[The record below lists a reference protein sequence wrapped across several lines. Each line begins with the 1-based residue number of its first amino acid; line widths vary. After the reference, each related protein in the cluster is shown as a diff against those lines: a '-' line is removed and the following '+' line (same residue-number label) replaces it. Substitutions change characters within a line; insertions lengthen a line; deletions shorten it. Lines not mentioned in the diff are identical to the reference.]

1 MCLKKIMAGA
11 AALLIAAMFTGCMN
25 SEAGSIDSDRKMS
38 SLSISVTEVPNDYE
52 QLFLASYPKNESSS
66 RSITPND
73 PYEIADTGLSFV
85 LKGKSETGL
94 TFGPKT
100 VTLTEGAVNSG
111 HYNFGE
117 TITLESMLWT
127 LTLTAYND
135 SPAPAADTEG
145 TKPVLIG
152 YSTVDLR
159 NGNGT
164 APFTMTTKGLETEGS
179 VTITG
184 KVKDDDS
191 IVAKYTMGI
200 YRKDKGEAV
209 YGPEDATA
217 TTGTEHD
224 FTYTNSTV
232 VPGNYLFKMIFYNA
246 KNTIIGSYVD
256 TLIVNPGNA
265 LVRGLGTLDIIGK
278 IPEAPKNVKAYLIND
293 SETIE
298 GYKVLVSWEGGKYAT
313 NFELKLTE
321 YAGDGTDDSDVK
333 NKTTIYGLKEM
344 DSANPKTVED
354 FITSD
359 VYGTGTGASSMLY
372 GDKTAILNL
381 ELGKVYE
388 IQMRARNYI
397 GTSKDAAGTDNWTNR
412 TDTTETTVTIDGTD
426 VPVTGFESKLNR
438 MLLTYNLNGGK
449 LSLDGSNEYTGK
461 YAEYKTWKTGIA
473 DNLLEI
479 TTPVT
484 LTKGTTDFNKWLLE
498 SGTGLD
504 DSTPANEIT
513 TRDEEV
519 SKFWY
524 KNLNVKAFYG
534 NSLTGDVS
542 MEDAPIDVELSDITV
557 SYGKTDT
564 DAVAVAE
571 TNTVTGTDKVYSISK
586 QTDGT
591 PTYVCVTL
599 TNSATT
605 TYTNIAFELTTQ
617 TNAVPETLAATVADD
632 HKCVFSLGKYTPGKL
647 CVRVIADTNVKDR
660 SQTITLDIN

>member
-200 YRKDKGEAV
+200 YSKDKGEAV

-265 LVRGLGTLDIIGK
+265 LVRDLGTLDIIGK
-278 IPEAPKNVKAYLIND
+278 IPEAPESVKAYLIKD

-298 GYKVLVSWEGGKYAT
+298 GYKVLVSWEGGKYAI

-344 DSANPKTVED
+344 DSADPKTVED

-381 ELGKVYE
+381 ELGKIYE

-397 GTSKDAAGTDNWTNR
+397 GTSKDATGTDDWTNR
-412 TDTTETTVTIDGTD
+412 TDATETTLTIGTD
-426 VPVTGFESKLNR
+426 TVNVTGFESKLNR

-449 LSLDGSNEYTGK
+449 LSLDGSDEYTGK
-461 YAEYKTWKTGIA
+461 YAEYKTWKGT
-473 DNLLEI
+473 DNSLLEI
-479 TTPVT
+479 TAPVT
-484 LTKGTTDFNKWLLE
+484 LTKGTTDFNKWLFE
-498 SGTGLD
+498 SGTGLAAD
-504 DSTPANEIT
+504 GTTEVT

-524 KNLNVKAFYG
+524 KNLTVKAFYG

-542 MEDAPIDVELSDITV
+542 MEDAPLDVELSDINV
-557 SYGKTDT
+557 SYGTEASQAT
-564 DAVAVAE
+564 EATPAA
-571 TNTVTGTDKVYSISK
+571 GVYSISK
-586 QTDGT
+586 KQSDGT
-591 PTYVCVTL
+591 DTYVCVTL
-599 TNSATT
+599 SSATT
-605 TYTNIAFELTTQ
+605 EYKNIRFELTTQ
-617 TNAVPETLAATVADD
+617 SNADPESLVVTDTN
-632 HKCVFSLGKYTPGKL
+632 KCVFSLGKYVPGKIS
-647 CVRVIADTNVKDR
+647 VRVIADTNVKDR
-660 SQTITLDIN
+660 SQTITLDIY

>member
-135 SPAPAADTEG
+135 SPAADTAG
-145 TKPVLIG
+145 TSPVLIG

-179 VTITG
+179 VKITG

-200 YRKDKGEAV
+200 YSKDKGEAV
-209 YGPEDATA
+209 YGPEEITA
-217 TTGTEHD
+217 TPGTVHAFE
-224 FTYTNSTV
+224 YTNSTV

-246 KNTIIGSYVD
+246 ENAIIGSYVD

-265 LVRGLGTLDIIGK
+265 LVRDLGTLDIIGK
-278 IPEAPKNVKAYLIND
+278 IPEKPENVKAYLIKD

-344 DSANPKTVED
+344 DSADPKTVED

-381 ELGKVYE
+381 ELGKIYE

-397 GTSKDAAGTDNWTNR
+397 GTSKDATGTDDWTNR
-412 TDTTETTVTIDGTD
+412 TDATETTLTIGTD
-426 VPVTGFESKLNR
+426 TVNVTGFESKLNR

-449 LSLDGSNEYTGK
+449 LSLDGSDEYTGK
-461 YAEYKTWKTGIA
+461 YAEYKTWKGT
-473 DNLLEI
+473 DNSLLEI
-479 TTPVT
+479 TAPVT
-484 LTKGTTDFNKWLLE
+484 LTKGTTDFNKWLFE
-498 SGTGLD
+498 SGTGLAAD
-504 DSTPANEIT
+504 GTTEVT

-524 KNLNVKAFYG
+524 KNLTVKAFYG

-542 MEDAPIDVELSDITV
+542 MEDAPLDVELSDINV
-557 SYGKTDT
+557 SYGTEASQAT
-564 DAVAVAE
+564 EATPAA
-571 TNTVTGTDKVYSISK
+571 GVYSISK
-586 QTDGT
+586 KQSDGT
-591 PTYVCVTL
+591 DTYVCVTL
-599 TNSATT
+599 SSATT
-605 TYTNIAFELTTQ
+605 EYKNIRFELTTQ
-617 TNAVPETLAATVADD
+617 SNADPESLVVTDTN
-632 HKCVFSLGKYTPGKL
+632 KCVFSLGKYVPGKIS
-647 CVRVIADTNVKDR
+647 VRVIADTNVKDR
-660 SQTITLDIN
+660 SQTITLDIY

>member
-11 AALLIAAMFTGCMN
+11 ATLLLAAMFTGCMN

-94 TFGPKT
+94 TYGPKT
-100 VTLTEGAVNSG
+100 VTLTEDAVNSG

-135 SPAPAADTEG
+135 SPAADTEG

-164 APFTMTTKGLETEGS
+164 ALFTMTTKGLETKGS

-184 KVKDDDS
+184 KVTDSDS

-200 YRKDKGEAV
+200 YSKDKGEAV
-209 YGPEDATA
+209 YGPEDVTA
-217 TTGTEHD
+217 TQGTEHD
-224 FTYTNSTV
+224 FTYNQANV

-246 KNTIIGSYVD
+246 ENTIIGSYVD

-265 LVRGLGTLDIIGK
+265 LVRDLGTLDIIGK

-372 GDKTAILNL
+372 GDTTAILNL

-397 GTSKDAAGTDNWTNR
+397 GTSKDDTGTDNWTNR
-412 TDTTETTVTIDGTD
+412 TDATEATLTIGTD
-426 VPVTGFESKLNR
+426 TVNVTGFKSKLNR

-449 LSLDGSNEYTGK
+449 LSLDGSDEYTGI
-461 YAEYKTWKTGIA
+461 YAEYKTWNTGIA
-473 DNLLEI
+473 DNDLLEI

-484 LTKGTTDFNKWLLE
+484 LTKGTTDFNKWLFE
-498 SGTGLD
+498 SGTGLAAD
-504 DSTPANEIT
+504 GTTEVT

-524 KNLNVKAFYG
+524 KNLTVKAFYG

-542 MEDAPIDVELSDITV
+542 MEDKPLDVETSDIKV
-557 SYGKTDT
+557 SYGT
-564 DAVAVAE
+564 E
-571 TNTVTGTDKVYSISK
+571 TAQGSDVSVSGGVYSISK
-586 QTDGT
+586 QQADGT

-599 TNSATT
+599 SDSSET
-605 TYTNIAFELTTQ
+605 TYSNIKFELTTQ
-617 TNAVPETLAATVADD
+617 TNAVPETLAATEADD
-632 HKCVFSLGKYTPGKL
+632 HKCVFSLGKYVPGKIS
-647 CVRVIADTNVKDR
+647 VRVIADTNVKNR
-660 SQTITLDIN
+660 SQTIILDIY

>member
-38 SLSISVTEVPNDYE
+38 SLSISVNEIPNDYE
-52 QLFLASYPKNESSS
+52 KMFLASYPKNESNS

-73 PYEIADTGLSFV
+73 SYEIADAGLTFV
-85 LKGKSETGL
+85 LTGKSETGL
-94 TFGPKT
+94 TYGPKK
-100 VTLTEGAVNSG
+100 VTLAEDTENTG
-111 HYNFGE
+111 HYNFNE

-164 APFTMTTKGLETEGS
+164 ASFTMTTKGLTTPSS

-184 KVKDDDS
+184 KVTDSDS

-200 YRKDKGEAV
+200 YSKDKGEAV
-209 YGPEDATA
+209 YGPEEITA
-217 TTGTEHD
+217 TLGTVHTFE
-224 FTYTNSTV
+224 YTNSTV

-246 KNTIIGSYVD
+246 ENAIIGSYVD

-265 LVRGLGTLDIIGK
+265 LVRDLGTLDIIGK

-321 YAGDGTDDSDVK
+321 YAGDGANDSDPNNIIK
-333 NKTTIYGLKEM
+333 IYGLAGM
-344 DSANPKTVED
+344 DNAATKTVED
-354 FITSD
+354 FITSN

-372 GDKTAILNL
+372 GDTTAILNL

-397 GTSKDAAGTDNWTNR
+397 GTSKDATGTDNWTNR
-412 TDTTETTVTIDGTD
+412 TDATETTLTIGTKTVD
-426 VPVTGFESKLNR
+426 VTGFESKLNR

-449 LSLDGSNEYTGK
+449 LSLDGSEYTGK
-461 YAEYKTWKTGIA
+461 YAEYKTWKTGIT
-473 DNLLEI
+473 DDLLK
-479 TTPVT
+479 TTDSVT
-484 LTKGTTDFNKWLLE
+484 LTKGTTDFNKWLFE
-498 SGTGLD
+498 SGTGLAAD
-504 DSTPANEIT
+504 GTTEVT

-524 KNLNVKAFYG
+524 KNLTVKAFYG

-542 MEDAPIDVELSDITV
+542 MEDAPLDVELSDINV
-557 SYGKTDT
+557 SYGT
-564 DAVAVAE
+564 DADQNTAV
-571 TNTVTGTDKVYSISK
+571 TITDRVCSIPKEITS
-586 QTDGT
+586 GS
-591 PTYVCVTL
+591 PAYVCITL
-599 TNSATT
+599 SNSATT
-605 TYTNIAFELTTQ
+605 EYKNIRFELTTQ
-617 TNAVPETLAATVADD
+617 SNADPESLVVTDTN
-632 HKCVFSLGKYTPGKL
+632 KCVFSLGKYAPGKIS
-647 CVRVIADTNVKDR
+647 VRVIADTNVKDR
-660 SQTITLDIN
+660 SQTITLDIY

>member
-73 PYEIADTGLSFV
+73 PYKIADTGLSFV

-135 SPAPAADTEG
+135 SPAADTAG
-145 TKPVLIG
+145 TSPVLIG

-164 APFTMTTKGLETEGS
+164 APFTMTTKGLTTTGS
-179 VTITG
+179 VKITG
-184 KVKDDDS
+184 KVKDSDS
-191 IVAKYTMGI
+191 IVSKYTMGI
-200 YRKDKGEAV
+200 YSKDKGEAV
-209 YGPEDATA
+209 YGPEEVNA

-224 FTYTNSTV
+224 FSYTNSDKKV
-232 VPGNYLFKMIFYNA
+232 NPGNYLFKMVFYN
-246 KNTIIGSYVD
+246 NEDTIIGSYVD

-265 LVRGLGTLDIIGK
+265 LVRDLGTLDIIGK
-278 IPEAPKNVKAYLIND
+278 IPSAPENVKAYLIKD

-321 YAGDGTDDSDVK
+321 YAGDGANDSDPNNIIK
-333 NKTTIYGLKEM
+333 IYGLAGM
-344 DSANPKTVED
+344 DNATPKTVED
-354 FITSD
+354 FITSP
-359 VYGTGTGASSMLY
+359 VYEGTGTGASSMLY
-372 GDKTAILNL
+372 GDNTAIIKL

-397 GTSKDAAGTDNWTNR
+397 GTSKDPDTDGWTNR
-412 TDTTETTVTIDGTD
+412 TNATDTTLTIGTD
-426 VPVTGFESKLNR
+426 TVNVTGFESKLNR

-449 LSLDGSNEYTGK
+449 LSLDGSEYTGK
-461 YAEYKTWKTGIA
+461 YAEYKTWKTGIT
-473 DNLLEI
+473 DDLLK
-479 TTPVT
+479 TTDSVT
-484 LTKGTTDFNKWLLE
+484 LTKGTTDFNKWLFE
-498 SGTGLD
+498 SGTGLAAD
-504 DSTPANEIT
+504 GTTEVT

-524 KNLNVKAFYG
+524 KNLTVKAFYG

-542 MEDAPIDVELSDITV
+542 MEDTPLDVELSDINV
-557 SYGKTDT
+557 SYGTEASQAT
-564 DAVAVAE
+564 EATPAA
-571 TNTVTGTDKVYSISK
+571 GVYSISK
-586 QTDGT
+586 KQSDGT
-591 PTYVCVTL
+591 DTYVCVTL
-599 TNSATT
+599 SSATT
-605 TYTNIAFELTTQ
+605 EYKNIRFELTTQ
-617 TNAVPETLAATVADD
+617 SNADPESLVVTDTN
-632 HKCVFSLGKYTPGKL
+632 KCVFSLGKYVPGKIS
-647 CVRVIADTNVKDR
+647 VRVIADTNVKDR
-660 SQTITLDIN
+660 SQTITLDIY

>member
-200 YRKDKGEAV
+200 YSKDKGEAV

-265 LVRGLGTLDIIGK
+265 LVRDLGTLDIIGK
-278 IPEAPKNVKAYLIND
+278 IPEAPESVKAYLIKD

-344 DSANPKTVED
+344 DSADPKTVED

-381 ELGKVYE
+381 ELGKIYE

-397 GTSKDAAGTDNWTNR
+397 GTSKDATGTDDWTNR
-412 TDTTETTVTIDGTD
+412 TDATETTLTIGTD
-426 VPVTGFESKLNR
+426 TVNVTGFESKLNR

-449 LSLDGSNEYTGK
+449 LSLDGSDEYTGK
-461 YAEYKTWKTGIA
+461 YAEYKTWKGT
-473 DNLLEI
+473 DNSLLEI
-479 TTPVT
+479 TAPVT
-484 LTKGTTDFNKWLLE
+484 LTKGTTDFNKWLFE
-498 SGTGLD
+498 SGTGLAAD
-504 DSTPANEIT
+504 GTTEVT

-524 KNLNVKAFYG
+524 KNLTVKAFYG

-542 MEDAPIDVELSDITV
+542 MEDAPLDVELSDINV
-557 SYGKTDT
+557 SYGTEASQAT
-564 DAVAVAE
+564 EATPAA
-571 TNTVTGTDKVYSISK
+571 GVYSISK
-586 QTDGT
+586 KQSDGT
-591 PTYVCVTL
+591 DTYVCVTL
-599 TNSATT
+599 SSATT
-605 TYTNIAFELTTQ
+605 EYKNIRFELTTQ
-617 TNAVPETLAATVADD
+617 SNADPESLVVTDTN
-632 HKCVFSLGKYTPGKL
+632 KCVFSLGKYVPGKL

-660 SQTITLDIN
+660 SQTITLDIY

>member
-73 PYEIADTGLSFV
+73 PYEIADTGLTFV
-85 LKGKSETGL
+85 LTGKSETGL
-94 TFGPKT
+94 TYGPKT
-100 VTLTEGAVNSG
+100 VTLAEDTENTG
-111 HYNFGE
+111 HYNFNE
-117 TITLESMLWT
+117 TLTLESMLWT
-127 LTLTAYND
+127 LTLTSYND
-135 SPAPAADTEG
+135 SPAPEVDHEG
-145 TKPVLIG
+145 TSPVLIG

-200 YRKDKGEAV
+200 YSKDKGEAV

-265 LVRGLGTLDIIGK
+265 LVRDLGTLDIIGK
-278 IPEAPKNVKAYLIND
+278 IPEAPESVKAYLIKD

-344 DSANPKTVED
+344 DSADPKTVED

-381 ELGKVYE
+381 ELGKIYE

-397 GTSKDAAGTDNWTNR
+397 GTSKDATGTDDWTNR
-412 TDTTETTVTIDGTD
+412 TDATETTLTIGTD
-426 VPVTGFESKLNR
+426 TVNVTGFESKLNR

-449 LSLDGSNEYTGK
+449 LSLDGSDEYTGK
-461 YAEYKTWKTGIA
+461 YAEYKTWKGT
-473 DNLLEI
+473 DNSLLEI
-479 TTPVT
+479 TAPVT
-484 LTKGTTDFNKWLLE
+484 LTKGTTDFNKWLFE
-498 SGTGLD
+498 SGTGLAAD
-504 DSTPANEIT
+504 GTTEVT

-524 KNLNVKAFYG
+524 KNLTVKAFYG

-542 MEDAPIDVELSDITV
+542 MEDAPLDVELSDINV
-557 SYGKTDT
+557 SYGTEASQAT
-564 DAVAVAE
+564 EATPAA
-571 TNTVTGTDKVYSISK
+571 GVYSISK
-586 QTDGT
+586 KQSDGT
-591 PTYVCVTL
+591 DTYVCVTL
-599 TNSATT
+599 SSATT
-605 TYTNIAFELTTQ
+605 EYKNIRFELTTQ
-617 TNAVPETLAATVADD
+617 SNADPESLVVTDTN
-632 HKCVFSLGKYTPGKL
+632 KCVFSLGKYVPGKIS
-647 CVRVIADTNVKDR
+647 VRVIADTNVKDR
-660 SQTITLDIN
+660 SQTITLDIY

>member
-38 SLSISVTEVPNDYE
+38 SLSISVNEIPNDYE
-52 QLFLASYPKNESSS
+52 KMFLASYPKNESNS

-73 PYEIADTGLSFV
+73 PYEIADTGLTFV
-85 LKGKSETGL
+85 LTGKSETGL
-94 TFGPKT
+94 TYGPKT
-100 VTLTEGAVNSG
+100 VTLAEDTENTG
-111 HYNFGE
+111 HYNFNE
-117 TITLESMLWT
+117 TLTLESMLWT

-200 YRKDKGEAV
+200 YSKDKGEAV

-265 LVRGLGTLDIIGK
+265 LVRDLGTLDIIGK
-278 IPEAPKNVKAYLIND
+278 IPEAPESVKAYLIKD

-321 YAGDGTDDSDVK
+321 YAGDGTNDSDVK

-344 DSANPKTVED
+344 DSADPKTVED

-381 ELGKVYE
+381 ELGKIYE

-397 GTSKDAAGTDNWTNR
+397 GTSKDATGTDDWTNR
-412 TDTTETTVTIDGTD
+412 TDATETTLTIGTD
-426 VPVTGFESKLNR
+426 TVNVTGFESKLNR

-449 LSLDGSNEYTGK
+449 LSLDGSDEYTGK
-461 YAEYKTWKTGIA
+461 YAEYKTWKGT
-473 DNLLEI
+473 DNSLLEI
-479 TTPVT
+479 TAPVT
-484 LTKGTTDFNKWLLE
+484 LTKGTTDFNKWLFE
-498 SGTGLD
+498 SGTGLAAD
-504 DSTPANEIT
+504 GTTEVT

-524 KNLNVKAFYG
+524 KNLTVKAFYG

-542 MEDAPIDVELSDITV
+542 MEDAPLDVELSDINV
-557 SYGKTDT
+557 SYGTEASQAT
-564 DAVAVAE
+564 EATPAA
-571 TNTVTGTDKVYSISK
+571 GVYSISK
-586 QTDGT
+586 KQSDGT
-591 PTYVCVTL
+591 DTYVCVTL
-599 TNSATT
+599 SSATT
-605 TYTNIAFELTTQ
+605 EYKNIRFELTTQ
-617 TNAVPETLAATVADD
+617 SNADPESLVVTDTN
-632 HKCVFSLGKYTPGKL
+632 KCVFSLGKYVPGKIS
-647 CVRVIADTNVKDR
+647 VRVIADTNVKDR
-660 SQTITLDIN
+660 SQTITLDIY

>member
-1 MCLKKIMAGA
+1 MKKILAGT
-11 AALLIAAMFTGCMN
+11 AALLFTAMFTGCMN

-38 SLSISVTEVPNDYE
+38 SLSISVNEIPNDYE
-52 QLFLASYPKNESSS
+52 KMFLASYPKNESNS

-73 PYEIADTGLSFV
+73 PYEIADTGLTFV
-85 LKGKSETGL
+85 LTGKSETGL
-94 TFGPKT
+94 TYGPKT

-200 YRKDKGEAV
+200 YSKDKGEAV

-265 LVRGLGTLDIIGK
+265 LVRDLGTLDIIGK
-278 IPEAPKNVKAYLIND
+278 IPEAPESVKAYLIKD

-344 DSANPKTVED
+344 DSADPKTVED

-381 ELGKVYE
+381 ELGKIYE

-397 GTSKDAAGTDNWTNR
+397 GTSKDATGTDDWTNR
-412 TDTTETTVTIDGTD
+412 TDATETTLTIGTD
-426 VPVTGFESKLNR
+426 TVNVTGFESKLNR

-449 LSLDGSNEYTGK
+449 LSLDGSDEYTGK
-461 YAEYKTWKTGIA
+461 YAEYKTWKGT
-473 DNLLEI
+473 DNSLLEI
-479 TTPVT
+479 TAPVT
-484 LTKGTTDFNKWLLE
+484 LTKGTTDFNKWLFE
-498 SGTGLD
+498 SGTGLAAD
-504 DSTPANEIT
+504 GTTEVT

-524 KNLNVKAFYG
+524 KNLTVKAFYG

-542 MEDAPIDVELSDITV
+542 MEDTPLDVELSDIKV
-557 SYGKTDT
+557 SSGTEAAQGS
-564 DAVAVAE
+564 DATAPYSIPKKQSD
-571 TNTVTGTDKVYSISK
+571 GTD
-586 QTDGT
+586 
-591 PTYVCVTL
+591 TYVCVTL
-599 TNSATT
+599 SSATT
-605 TYTNIAFELTTQ
+605 EYKNIRFELTTQ
-617 TNAVPETLAATVADD
+617 SNADPESLVVTDTN
-632 HKCVFSLGKYTPGKL
+632 KCVFSLGKYVPGKL

-660 SQTITLDIN
+660 SQTITLDIY

>member
-73 PYEIADTGLSFV
+73 PYKIADTGLSFV

-135 SPAPAADTEG
+135 SPAADTAG
-145 TKPVLIG
+145 TSPVLIG

-164 APFTMTTKGLETEGS
+164 APFTMTTKGLTTTGS
-179 VTITG
+179 VKITG
-184 KVKDDDS
+184 KVKDSDS
-191 IVAKYTMGI
+191 IVSKYTMGI
-200 YRKDKGEAV
+200 YSKDKGEAV
-209 YGPEDATA
+209 YRPEEVNA

-224 FTYTNSTV
+224 FSYTNSDKKV
-232 VPGNYLFKMIFYNA
+232 NPGNYLFKMVFYN
-246 KNTIIGSYVD
+246 NEDTIIGSYVD

-265 LVRGLGTLDIIGK
+265 LVRDLGTLDIIGK
-278 IPEAPKNVKAYLIND
+278 IPSAPENVKAYLIKD

-321 YAGDGTDDSDVK
+321 YAGDGTNDSDSNNIIK
-333 NKTTIYGLKEM
+333 IYGLAGM
-344 DSANPKTVED
+344 DNAATKTVED
-354 FITSD
+354 FITSP
-359 VYGTGTGASSMLY
+359 VYEGTGTGASSMLY
-372 GDKTAILNL
+372 GDNTAIIKL

-397 GTSKDAAGTDNWTNR
+397 GTSKDPDTDGWTNR
-412 TDTTETTVTIDGTD
+412 TDATETTLTIGTD
-426 VPVTGFESKLNR
+426 TVNVTGFESKLNR
-438 MLLTYNLNGGK
+438 MLLTYNLDGGK
-449 LSLDGSNEYTGK
+449 LTLDGSEYTGK
-461 YAEYKTWKTGIA
+461 YAEYKTWKTGIT
-473 DNLLEI
+473 DDLLEI
-479 TTPVT
+479 TESVT
-484 LTKGTTDFNKWLLE
+484 LKKGTTDLNKWLLE

-504 DSTPANEIT
+504 ATAANEIT

-524 KNLNVKAFYG
+524 KNLTVKAFYG
-534 NSLTGDVS
+534 NYSVKGDVS
-542 MEDAPIDVELSDITV
+542 MEDTPLDVELSDIKV
-557 SYGKTDT
+557 SYGTEASQAT
-564 DAVAVAE
+564 EATPAA
-571 TNTVTGTDKVYSISK
+571 GVYSISK
-586 QTDGT
+586 KQSDGT
-591 PTYVCVTL
+591 DTYVCVTL
-599 TNSATT
+599 SSATT
-605 TYTNIAFELTTQ
+605 EYKNIRFELTTQ
-617 TNAVPETLAATVADD
+617 SNADPESLVVTDTN
-632 HKCVFSLGKYTPGKL
+632 KCVFSLGKYVPGKIS
-647 CVRVIADTNVKDR
+647 VRVIADTNVKDR
-660 SQTITLDIN
+660 SQTITLDIY

>member
-200 YRKDKGEAV
+200 YSKNKGEAV

-232 VPGNYLFKMIFYNA
+232 VPGNYLFKMVFYNNE
-246 KNTIIGSYVD
+246 NTIIGSYVD

-265 LVRGLGTLDIIGK
+265 LVRDLGTLDIIGK
-278 IPEAPKNVKAYLIND
+278 IPSAPENVKAYLIKD

-344 DSANPKTVED
+344 DSADPKTVED

-381 ELGKVYE
+381 ELGKIYE

-397 GTSKDAAGTDNWTNR
+397 GTSKDATGTDDWTNR
-412 TDTTETTVTIDGTD
+412 TDATETTLTIGTD
-426 VPVTGFESKLNR
+426 TVNVTGFESKLNR

-449 LSLDGSNEYTGK
+449 LSLDGSDEYTGK
-461 YAEYKTWKTGIA
+461 YAEYKTWKGT
-473 DNLLEI
+473 DNSLLEI
-479 TTPVT
+479 TAPVT
-484 LTKGTTDFNKWLLE
+484 LTKGTTDFNKWLFE
-498 SGTGLD
+498 SGTGLAAD
-504 DSTPANEIT
+504 GTTEVT

-524 KNLNVKAFYG
+524 KNLTVKAFYG

-542 MEDAPIDVELSDITV
+542 MEDAPLDVELSDINV
-557 SYGKTDT
+557 SYGTEASQAT
-564 DAVAVAE
+564 EATPAA
-571 TNTVTGTDKVYSISK
+571 GVYSISK
-586 QTDGT
+586 KQSDGT
-591 PTYVCVTL
+591 DTYVCVTL
-599 TNSATT
+599 SSATT
-605 TYTNIAFELTTQ
+605 EYKNIRFELTTQ
-617 TNAVPETLAATVADD
+617 SNADPESLVVTDTK
-632 HKCVFSLGKYTPGKL
+632 KCVFSLGKYVPGKIS
-647 CVRVIADTNVKDR
+647 VRVIADTNVKDR
-660 SQTITLDIN
+660 SQTITLDIY

>member
-100 VTLTEGAVNSG
+100 VTLTENVPDSG
-111 HYNFGE
+111 HYDFGE

-135 SPAPAADTEG
+135 SPAADTAG
-145 TKPVLIG
+145 TSPVLIG

-164 APFTMTTKGLETEGS
+164 ASFTMTTKGLTTPSS

-184 KVKDDDS
+184 KVTDSDS
-191 IVAKYTMGI
+191 IVKKYTMGI
-200 YRKDKGEAV
+200 YSKDKGEAV
-209 YGPEDATA
+209 YGPEEITA
-217 TTGTEHD
+217 TLGTVHTFE
-224 FTYTNSTV
+224 YTNSTV

-246 KNTIIGSYVD
+246 ENAIIGSYVD

-265 LVRGLGTLDIIGK
+265 LVRDLGTLDIIGK

-321 YAGDGTDDSDVK
+321 YAGDGTNDSDPNNIIK
-333 NKTTIYGLKEM
+333 IYGLAGM
-344 DSANPKTVED
+344 DNATPKTVED
-354 FITSD
+354 FITSP
-359 VYGTGTGASSMLY
+359 VYEGTGTGASSMLY
-372 GDKTAILNL
+372 GDNTAIIKL

-461 YAEYKTWKTGIA
+461 YAEYKTWKKGIA

-484 LTKGTTDFNKWLLE
+484 LTKGTTDFNKWLFE
-498 SGTGLD
+498 SGTGLAAD
-504 DSTPANEIT
+504 GTTEVT

-524 KNLNVKAFYG
+524 KNLTVKAFYG

-542 MEDAPIDVELSDITV
+542 MEDAPLDVELSDINV
-557 SYGKTDT
+557 SYGTEASQAT
-564 DAVAVAE
+564 EATPAA
-571 TNTVTGTDKVYSISK
+571 GVYSISK
-586 QTDGT
+586 KQSDGT
-591 PTYVCVTL
+591 DTYVCVTL
-599 TNSATT
+599 SSATT
-605 TYTNIAFELTTQ
+605 EYKNIRFELTTQ
-617 TNAVPETLAATVADD
+617 SNADPESLVVTDTN
-632 HKCVFSLGKYTPGKL
+632 KCVFSLGKYVPGKIS
-647 CVRVIADTNVKDR
+647 VRVIADTNVKDR
-660 SQTITLDIN
+660 SQTITLDIY

>member
-38 SLSISVTEVPNDYE
+38 SLSISVNEIPNDYE
-52 QLFLASYPKNESSS
+52 KMFLASYPKNESNS

-73 PYEIADTGLSFV
+73 SYEIADAGLTFV
-85 LKGKSETGL
+85 LTGKSETGL

-164 APFTMTTKGLETEGS
+164 ASFTMTTKGLTTPSS

-184 KVKDDDS
+184 KVTDSDS

-200 YRKDKGEAV
+200 YSKDKGEAV
-209 YGPEDATA
+209 YGPEEITA
-217 TTGTEHD
+217 TLGTVHTFE
-224 FTYTNSTV
+224 YTNSTV

-246 KNTIIGSYVD
+246 ENAIIGSYVD

-265 LVRGLGTLDIIGK
+265 LVRDLGTLDIIGK

-321 YAGDGTDDSDVK
+321 YAGDGANDSDPNNIIK
-333 NKTTIYGLKEM
+333 IYGLAGM
-344 DSANPKTVED
+344 DNAATKTVED
-354 FITSD
+354 FITSN

-372 GDKTAILNL
+372 GDTTAILNL

-412 TDTTETTVTIDGTD
+412 TNATDTTLTIGTD
-426 VPVTGFESKLNR
+426 TVNVTGFESKLNR

-449 LSLDGSNEYTGK
+449 LSLGGSEYTGK
-461 YAEYKTWKTGIA
+461 YAEYKTWKTGIT
-473 DNLLEI
+473 DDLLK
-479 TTPVT
+479 TTDSVT

-513 TRDEEV
+513 TLNKEV

-524 KNLNVKAFYG
+524 KNLTVKAFYG
-534 NSLTGDVS
+534 NYSVKGDVS
-542 MEDAPIDVELSDITV
+542 MEDTPLDVELSDIKV
-557 SYGKTDT
+557 SYGTEASQAT
-564 DAVAVAE
+564 EATPAA
-571 TNTVTGTDKVYSISK
+571 GVYSISK
-586 QTDGT
+586 KQSDGT
-591 PTYVCVTL
+591 DKYVCVTL
-599 TNSATT
+599 SSATT
-605 TYTNIAFELTTQ
+605 EYKNIRFELTTQ
-617 TNAVPETLAATVADD
+617 SNADPESLVVTDTN
-632 HKCVFSLGKYTPGKL
+632 KCVFSLGKYVPGKIS
-647 CVRVIADTNVKDR
+647 VRVIADTNVKDR
-660 SQTITLDIN
+660 SQTITLDIY

>member
-200 YRKDKGEAV
+200 YSKDKGEAV

-265 LVRGLGTLDIIGK
+265 LVRDLGTLDIIGK
-278 IPEAPKNVKAYLIND
+278 IPEAPESVKAYLIKD

-344 DSANPKTVED
+344 DSADPKTVED

-381 ELGKVYE
+381 ELGKIYE

-397 GTSKDAAGTDNWTNR
+397 GTSKDATGTDDWTNR
-412 TDTTETTVTIDGTD
+412 TDATETTLTIGTD
-426 VPVTGFESKLNR
+426 TVNVTGFESKLNR

-449 LSLDGSNEYTGK
+449 LSLDGSDEYTGK
-461 YAEYKTWKTGIA
+461 YAEYKTWKGT
-473 DNLLEI
+473 DNSLLEI
-479 TTPVT
+479 TAPVT
-484 LTKGTTDFNKWLLE
+484 LTKGTTDFNKWLFE
-498 SGTGLD
+498 SGTGLAAD
-504 DSTPANEIT
+504 GTTEVT

-524 KNLNVKAFYG
+524 KNLTVKAFYG

-542 MEDAPIDVELSDITV
+542 MEDAPLDVELSDINV
-557 SYGKTDT
+557 SYGTEASQAT
-564 DAVAVAE
+564 EATPAA
-571 TNTVTGTDKVYSISK
+571 GVYSIPKK
-586 QTDGT
+586 QSDGT
-591 PTYVCVTL
+591 DTYVCVTL
-599 TNSATT
+599 SSATT
-605 TYTNIAFELTTQ
+605 EYKNIRFELTTQ
-617 TNAVPETLAATVADD
+617 SNADPESLVVTDTN
-632 HKCVFSLGKYTPGKL
+632 KCVFSLGKYVPGKL
-647 CVRVIADTNVKDR
+647 CIRVIADTNVKDR
-660 SQTITLDIN
+660 SQTITLDIY

>member
-200 YRKDKGEAV
+200 YSKDKGEAV

-265 LVRGLGTLDIIGK
+265 LVRDLGTLDIIGK
-278 IPEAPKNVKAYLIND
+278 IPEAPESVKAYLIKD

-344 DSANPKTVED
+344 DSADPKTVED

-381 ELGKVYE
+381 ELGKIYE

-397 GTSKDAAGTDNWTNR
+397 GTSKDATGTDDWTNR
-412 TDTTETTVTIDGTD
+412 TDATETTLTIGTD
-426 VPVTGFESKLNR
+426 TVNVTGFESKLNR

-449 LSLDGSNEYTGK
+449 LSLDGSDEYTGK
-461 YAEYKTWKTGIA
+461 YAEYKTWKGT
-473 DNLLEI
+473 DNSLLEI
-479 TTPVT
+479 TAPVT
-484 LTKGTTDFNKWLLE
+484 LTKGTTDFNKWLFE
-498 SGTGLD
+498 SGTGLAAD
-504 DSTPANEIT
+504 GTTEVT

-524 KNLNVKAFYG
+524 KNLTVKAFYG

-542 MEDAPIDVELSDITV
+542 MEDAPLDVELSDINV
-557 SYGKTDT
+557 SYGTEASQAT
-564 DAVAVAE
+564 EATPAA
-571 TNTVTGTDKVYSISK
+571 GVYSISK
-586 QTDGT
+586 KQSDGT
-591 PTYVCVTL
+591 DTYVCVTL
-599 TNSATT
+599 SSATT
-605 TYTNIAFELTTQ
+605 EYKNIRFELTTQ
-617 TNAVPETLAATVADD
+617 SNADPESLVVTDTN
-632 HKCVFSLGKYTPGKL
+632 KCVFSLGKYVPGKIS
-647 CVRVIADTNVKDR
+647 VRVIADTNVKDR
-660 SQTITLDIN
+660 SQTITLDIY

>member
-200 YRKDKGEAV
+200 YSKDKGEAV

-265 LVRGLGTLDIIGK
+265 LVRDLGTLDIIGK
-278 IPEAPKNVKAYLIND
+278 IPEAPESVKAYLIKD

-344 DSANPKTVED
+344 DSADPKTVED

-381 ELGKVYE
+381 ELGKIYE

-397 GTSKDAAGTDNWTNR
+397 GTSKDATGTDDWTNR
-412 TDTTETTVTIDGTD
+412 TDATETTLTIGTD
-426 VPVTGFESKLNR
+426 TVNVTGFESKLNR

-449 LSLDGSNEYTGK
+449 LSLDGSDEYTGK
-461 YAEYKTWKTGIA
+461 YAEYKTWKGT
-473 DNLLEI
+473 DNSLLEI
-479 TTPVT
+479 TAPVT
-484 LTKGTTDFNKWLLE
+484 LTKGTTDFNKWLFE
-498 SGTGLD
+498 SGTGLAAD
-504 DSTPANEIT
+504 GT
-513 TRDEEV
+513 TEVTTHNKKV

-524 KNLNVKAFYG
+524 KNLTVKAFYG

-542 MEDAPIDVELSDITV
+542 MEDAPLDVELSDINV
-557 SYGKTDT
+557 SYGTEASQAT
-564 DAVAVAE
+564 EATPAA
-571 TNTVTGTDKVYSISK
+571 GVYSISK
-586 QTDGT
+586 KQSDGT
-591 PTYVCVTL
+591 DTYVCVTL
-599 TNSATT
+599 SSATT
-605 TYTNIAFELTTQ
+605 EYKNIRFELTTQ
-617 TNAVPETLAATVADD
+617 SNADPESLVVTDTN
-632 HKCVFSLGKYTPGKL
+632 KCVFSLGKYVPGKIS
-647 CVRVIADTNVKDR
+647 VRVIADTNVKDR
-660 SQTITLDIN
+660 SQTITLDIY

>member
-200 YRKDKGEAV
+200 YSKDKGEAV

-265 LVRGLGTLDIIGK
+265 LVRDLGTLDIIGK
-278 IPEAPKNVKAYLIND
+278 IPEAPESVKAYLIKD

-344 DSANPKTVED
+344 DSADPKTVED

-381 ELGKVYE
+381 ELGKIYE

-397 GTSKDAAGTDNWTNR
+397 GTSKDATGTDDWTNR
-412 TDTTETTVTIDGTD
+412 TDATETSLKIGGNTVD
-426 VPVTGFESKLNR
+426 VIGFESKLNR
-438 MLLTYNLNGGK
+438 MLLTYNLDGGK
-449 LSLDGSNEYTGK
+449 LTLDGSEYTGK
-461 YAEYKTWKTGIA
+461 YAEYKTWKTGIT
-473 DNLLEI
+473 DNDLLKI
-479 TTPVT
+479 TESVT
-484 LTKGTTDFNKWLLE
+484 LKKGTTDLNKWLLE

-504 DSTPANEIT
+504 ATAANEIT

-524 KNLNVKAFYG
+524 KNLTVKAFYG

-542 MEDAPIDVELSDITV
+542 MEDAPLDVELSDINV
-557 SYGKTDT
+557 SYGTEASQAT
-564 DAVAVAE
+564 EATPAA
-571 TNTVTGTDKVYSISK
+571 GVYSISK
-586 QTDGT
+586 KQSDGT
-591 PTYVCVTL
+591 DTYVCVTL
-599 TNSATT
+599 SSATT
-605 TYTNIAFELTTQ
+605 EYKNIRFELTTQ
-617 TNAVPETLAATVADD
+617 SNADPESLVVTDTN
-632 HKCVFSLGKYTPGKL
+632 KCVFSLGKYVPGKL

-660 SQTITLDIN
+660 SQTITLDIY

>member
-100 VTLTEGAVNSG
+100 VTLTENVPDSG
-111 HYNFGE
+111 HYDFGE

-135 SPAPAADTEG
+135 SPAADTAG
-145 TKPVLIG
+145 TSPVLIG

-179 VTITG
+179 VKITG

-200 YRKDKGEAV
+200 YSKDKGEAV
-209 YGPEDATA
+209 YGPEEITA
-217 TTGTEHD
+217 TPGTVHAFE
-224 FTYTNSTV
+224 YTNSTV

-246 KNTIIGSYVD
+246 ENAIIGSYVD

-265 LVRGLGTLDIIGK
+265 LVRDLGTLDIIGK
-278 IPEAPKNVKAYLIND
+278 IPEKPENVKAYLIKD

-321 YAGDGTDDSDVK
+321 YAGDGTDDSDVA

-344 DSANPKTVED
+344 DSADPKTVED

-381 ELGKVYE
+381 ELGKIYE

-397 GTSKDAAGTDNWTNR
+397 GTSKDATGTDNWTNR
-412 TDTTETTVTIDGTD
+412 TDATETTLTIGTKTVD
-426 VPVTGFESKLNR
+426 VTGFESKLNR

-449 LSLDGSNEYTGK
+449 LSLDGSEYTGK
-461 YAEYKTWKTGIA
+461 YAEYKTWKTGIT
-473 DNLLEI
+473 DNDLLEI
-479 TTPVT
+479 TATVT

-513 TRDEEV
+513 TLNEEV

-542 MEDAPIDVELSDITV
+542 MEDAPLDVELSDIKV
-557 SYGKTDT
+557 SYGTEASQATEATPAD
-564 DAVAVAE
+564 
-571 TNTVTGTDKVYSISK
+571 GVYSISK
-586 QTDGT
+586 KQSDGT
-591 PTYVCVTL
+591 DTYVCVTFSD
-599 TNSATT
+599 SATT
-605 TYTNIAFELTTQ
+605 EYKNIRFELTTQ
-617 TNAVPETLAATVADD
+617 SDPNPESLVVTGTD
-632 HKCVFSLGKYTPGKL
+632 KCVFSLGKYVPGKIS
-647 CVRVIADTNVKDR
+647 VRVIADTNVKDR
-660 SQTITLDIN
+660 SQTITLDIY

>member
-11 AALLIAAMFTGCMN
+11 ATLLLAAMFTGCMN

-94 TFGPKT
+94 TYGPKT
-100 VTLTEGAVNSG
+100 VTLTEDAVNSG

-135 SPAPAADTEG
+135 SPAADTEG

-164 APFTMTTKGLETEGS
+164 ALFTMTTKGLETKGS

-184 KVKDDDS
+184 KVTDSDS

-200 YRKDKGEAV
+200 YSKDKGEAV
-209 YGPEDATA
+209 YGPEDVTA
-217 TTGTEHD
+217 TQGTEHD
-224 FTYTNSTV
+224 FTYNQANV

-246 KNTIIGSYVD
+246 ENTIIGSYVD

-265 LVRGLGTLDIIGK
+265 LVRDLGTLDIIGK
-278 IPEAPKNVKAYLIND
+278 IPEAPESVKAYLIKD

-344 DSANPKTVED
+344 DSADPKTVED

-381 ELGKVYE
+381 ELGKIYE

-397 GTSKDAAGTDNWTNR
+397 GTSKDATGTDDWTNR
-412 TDTTETTVTIDGTD
+412 TDATETTLTIGTD
-426 VPVTGFESKLNR
+426 TVNVTGFESKLNR

-449 LSLDGSNEYTGK
+449 LSLDGSDEYTGK
-461 YAEYKTWKTGIA
+461 YAEYKTWKGT
-473 DNLLEI
+473 DNSLLEI
-479 TTPVT
+479 TAPVT
-484 LTKGTTDFNKWLLE
+484 LTKGTTDFNKWLFE
-498 SGTGLD
+498 SGTGLAAD
-504 DSTPANEIT
+504 GTTEVT

-524 KNLNVKAFYG
+524 KNLTVKAFYG

-542 MEDAPIDVELSDITV
+542 MEDAPLDVELSDINV
-557 SYGKTDT
+557 SYGTEASQAT
-564 DAVAVAE
+564 EATPAA
-571 TNTVTGTDKVYSISK
+571 GVYSISK
-586 QTDGT
+586 KQSDGT
-591 PTYVCVTL
+591 DTYVCVTL
-599 TNSATT
+599 SSATT
-605 TYTNIAFELTTQ
+605 EYKNIRFELTTQ
-617 TNAVPETLAATVADD
+617 SNADPESLVVTDTN
-632 HKCVFSLGKYTPGKL
+632 KCVFSLGKYVPGKIS
-647 CVRVIADTNVKDR
+647 VRVIADTNVKDR
-660 SQTITLDIN
+660 SQTITLDIY

>member
-38 SLSISVTEVPNDYE
+38 SLSISVNEIPNDYE
-52 QLFLASYPKNESSS
+52 KMFLASYPKNESNS

-73 PYEIADTGLSFV
+73 PYEIADTGLTFV
-85 LKGKSETGL
+85 LTGKSETGL
-94 TFGPKT
+94 TYGPKT
-100 VTLTEGAVNSG
+100 VTLAEDTENTG
-111 HYNFGE
+111 HYNFNE
-117 TITLESMLWT
+117 TLTLESMLWT

-200 YRKDKGEAV
+200 YSKDKGEAV

-265 LVRGLGTLDIIGK
+265 LVRDLGTLDIIGK
-278 IPEAPKNVKAYLIND
+278 IPEAPESVKAYLIKD

-344 DSANPKTVED
+344 DSADPKTVED

-381 ELGKVYE
+381 ELGKIYE

-397 GTSKDAAGTDNWTNR
+397 GTSKDATGTDDWTNR
-412 TDTTETTVTIDGTD
+412 TDATETTLTIGTD
-426 VPVTGFESKLNR
+426 TVNVTGFESKLNR

-449 LSLDGSNEYTGK
+449 LSLDGSDEYTGK
-461 YAEYKTWKTGIA
+461 YAEYKTWKGT
-473 DNLLEI
+473 DNSLLEI
-479 TTPVT
+479 TAPVT
-484 LTKGTTDFNKWLLE
+484 LTKGTTDFNKWLFE
-498 SGTGLD
+498 SGTGLAAD
-504 DSTPANEIT
+504 GTTEVT

-524 KNLNVKAFYG
+524 KNLTVKAFYG

-542 MEDAPIDVELSDITV
+542 MEDAPLDVELSDINV
-557 SYGKTDT
+557 SYGTEASQAT
-564 DAVAVAE
+564 EATPAA
-571 TNTVTGTDKVYSISK
+571 GVYSISK
-586 QTDGT
+586 KQSDGT
-591 PTYVCVTL
+591 DTYVCVTL
-599 TNSATT
+599 SSATT
-605 TYTNIAFELTTQ
+605 EYKNIRFELTTQ
-617 TNAVPETLAATVADD
+617 SNADPESLVVTDTN
-632 HKCVFSLGKYTPGKL
+632 KCVFSLGKYVPGKIS
-647 CVRVIADTNVKDR
+647 VRVIADTNVKDR
-660 SQTITLDIN
+660 SQTITLDIY

>member
-52 QLFLASYPKNESSS
+52 KMFLASYPKNESNS

-73 PYEIADTGLSFV
+73 PYEIADTGLTFV
-85 LKGKSETGL
+85 LTGKSETGL
-94 TFGPKT
+94 TYGPKT
-100 VTLTEGAVNSG
+100 VTLAEDTENTG
-111 HYNFGE
+111 HYNFNE
-117 TITLESMLWT
+117 TLTLESMLWT

-200 YRKDKGEAV
+200 YSKDKGEAV

-265 LVRGLGTLDIIGK
+265 LVRDLGTLDIIGK
-278 IPEAPKNVKAYLIND
+278 IPEAPESVKAYLIKD

-344 DSANPKTVED
+344 DSADPKTVED

-381 ELGKVYE
+381 ELGKIYE

-397 GTSKDAAGTDNWTNR
+397 GTSKDATGTDDWTNR
-412 TDTTETTVTIDGTD
+412 TDATETTLTIGTD
-426 VPVTGFESKLNR
+426 TVNVTGFESKLNR

-449 LSLDGSNEYTGK
+449 LSLDGSDEYTGK
-461 YAEYKTWKTGIA
+461 YAEYKTWKGT
-473 DNLLEI
+473 DNSLLEI
-479 TTPVT
+479 TAPVT
-484 LTKGTTDFNKWLLE
+484 LTKGTTDFNKWLFE
-498 SGTGLD
+498 SGTGLAAD
-504 DSTPANEIT
+504 GTTEVT

-524 KNLNVKAFYG
+524 KNLTVKAFYG

-542 MEDAPIDVELSDITV
+542 MEDAPLDVELSDINV
-557 SYGKTDT
+557 SYGTEASQAT
-564 DAVAVAE
+564 EATPAA
-571 TNTVTGTDKVYSISK
+571 GVYSISK
-586 QTDGT
+586 KQSDGT
-591 PTYVCVTL
+591 DTYVCVTL
-599 TNSATT
+599 SSATT
-605 TYTNIAFELTTQ
+605 EYKNIRFELTTQ
-617 TNAVPETLAATVADD
+617 SNADPESLVVTDTN
-632 HKCVFSLGKYTPGKL
+632 KCVFSLGKYVPGKIS
-647 CVRVIADTNVKDR
+647 VRVIADTNVKDR
-660 SQTITLDIN
+660 SQTITLDIY

>member
-200 YRKDKGEAV
+200 YSKDKGEAV

-265 LVRGLGTLDIIGK
+265 LVRDLGTLDIIGK
-278 IPEAPKNVKAYLIND
+278 IPEAPESVKAYLIKD

-344 DSANPKTVED
+344 DSADPKTVED

-381 ELGKVYE
+381 ELGKIYE

-397 GTSKDAAGTDNWTNR
+397 GTSKDATGTDDWTNR
-412 TDTTETTVTIDGTD
+412 TDATETTLTIGTD
-426 VPVTGFESKLNR
+426 TVNVTGFESKLNR

-449 LSLDGSNEYTGK
+449 LSLGGSEYTGK
-461 YAEYKTWKTGIA
+461 YAEYKTWKTGIT
-473 DNLLEI
+473 DDLLK
-479 TTPVT
+479 TTDSVT
-484 LTKGTTDFNKWLLE
+484 LTKGTTDFNKWLFE
-498 SGTGLD
+498 SGTGLAAD
-504 DSTPANEIT
+504 GTTEVT

-524 KNLNVKAFYG
+524 KNLTVKAFYG

-542 MEDAPIDVELSDITV
+542 MEDAPLDVELSDINV
-557 SYGKTDT
+557 SYGTEASQAT
-564 DAVAVAE
+564 EATPAA
-571 TNTVTGTDKVYSISK
+571 GVYSISK
-586 QTDGT
+586 KQSDGT
-591 PTYVCVTL
+591 DTYVCVTL
-599 TNSATT
+599 SSATT
-605 TYTNIAFELTTQ
+605 EYKNIRFELTTQ
-617 TNAVPETLAATVADD
+617 SNADPESLVVTDTN
-632 HKCVFSLGKYTPGKL
+632 KCVFSLGKYVPGKIS
-647 CVRVIADTNVKDR
+647 VRVIADTNVKDR
-660 SQTITLDIN
+660 SQTITLDIY

>member
-200 YRKDKGEAV
+200 YSKDKGEAV

-265 LVRGLGTLDIIGK
+265 LVRDLGTLDIIGK
-278 IPEAPKNVKAYLIND
+278 IPEKPENVKAYLIKD

-344 DSANPKTVED
+344 DSADPKTVED

-381 ELGKVYE
+381 ELGKIYE

-397 GTSKDAAGTDNWTNR
+397 GTSKDATGTDDWTNR
-412 TDTTETTVTIDGTD
+412 TDATETTLTIGTD
-426 VPVTGFESKLNR
+426 TVNVTGFESKLNR

-449 LSLDGSNEYTGK
+449 LSLDGSEYTGK
-461 YAEYKTWKTGIA
+461 YAEYKTWKTGIT
-473 DNLLEI
+473 DNDLLEI
-479 TTPVT
+479 TATVT

-513 TRDEEV
+513 TLNEEV

-542 MEDAPIDVELSDITV
+542 MEDAPLDVELSDINV
-557 SYGKTDT
+557 SYGTEASQAT
-564 DAVAVAE
+564 EATPAA
-571 TNTVTGTDKVYSISK
+571 GVYSISK
-586 QTDGT
+586 KQSDGT
-591 PTYVCVTL
+591 DTYVCVTL
-599 TNSATT
+599 SSATT
-605 TYTNIAFELTTQ
+605 EYKNIRFELTTQ
-617 TNAVPETLAATVADD
+617 SNADPESLVVTDTN
-632 HKCVFSLGKYTPGKL
+632 KCVFSLGKYVPGKIS
-647 CVRVIADTNVKDR
+647 VRVIADTNVKDR
-660 SQTITLDIN
+660 SQTITLDIY

>member
-200 YRKDKGEAV
+200 YSKDKGEAV

-265 LVRGLGTLDIIGK
+265 LVRDLGTLDIIGK
-278 IPEAPKNVKAYLIND
+278 IPEAPESVKAYLIKD

-344 DSANPKTVED
+344 DSADPKTVED

-381 ELGKVYE
+381 ELGKIYE

-397 GTSKDAAGTDNWTNR
+397 GTSKDATGTDDWTNR
-412 TDTTETTVTIDGTD
+412 TDATETTLTIGTD
-426 VPVTGFESKLNR
+426 TVNVTGFESKLNR

-449 LSLDGSNEYTGK
+449 LSLDGSDEYTGK
-461 YAEYKTWKTGIA
+461 YAEYKTWKGT
-473 DNLLEI
+473 DNSLLEI
-479 TTPVT
+479 TAPVT
-484 LTKGTTDFNKWLLE
+484 LTKGTTDFNKWLFE
-498 SGTGLD
+498 SGTGLAAD
-504 DSTPANEIT
+504 GTTEVT

-524 KNLNVKAFYG
+524 KNLTVKAFYG

-542 MEDAPIDVELSDITV
+542 MEDAPLDVELSDINV
-557 SYGKTDT
+557 SYGTEASQAT
-564 DAVAVAE
+564 EATPAA
-571 TNTVTGTDKVYSISK
+571 GVYSIPKK
-586 QTDGT
+586 QSDGT
-591 PTYVCVTL
+591 DTYVCVTL
-599 TNSATT
+599 SSATT
-605 TYTNIAFELTTQ
+605 EYKNIRFELTTQ
-617 TNAVPETLAATVADD
+617 SNADPESLVVTDTN
-632 HKCVFSLGKYTPGKL
+632 KCVFSLGKYVPGKL

-660 SQTITLDIN
+660 SQTITLDIY

>member
-1 MCLKKIMAGA
+1 MCLKKILAGT
-11 AALLIAAMFTGCMN
+11 AALLFTAMFTGCMN

-38 SLSISVTEVPNDYE
+38 SLSISVNEIPNDYE
-52 QLFLASYPKNESSS
+52 KMFLASYPKNESNS

-73 PYEIADTGLSFV
+73 PYEIADTGLTFV
-85 LKGKSETGL
+85 LTGKSETGL
-94 TFGPKT
+94 TYGPKT

-200 YRKDKGEAV
+200 YSKDKGEAV

-265 LVRGLGTLDIIGK
+265 LVRDLGTLDIIGK
-278 IPEAPKNVKAYLIND
+278 IPEAPESVKAYLIKD

-344 DSANPKTVED
+344 DSADPKTVED

-381 ELGKVYE
+381 ELGKIYE

-397 GTSKDAAGTDNWTNR
+397 GTSKDATGTDDWTNR
-412 TDTTETTVTIDGTD
+412 TDATETTLTIGTD
-426 VPVTGFESKLNR
+426 TVNVTGFESKLNR

-449 LSLDGSNEYTGK
+449 LSLDGSDEYTGK
-461 YAEYKTWKTGIA
+461 YAEYKTWKGT
-473 DNLLEI
+473 DNSLLEI
-479 TTPVT
+479 TAPVT
-484 LTKGTTDFNKWLLE
+484 LTKGTTDFNKWLFE
-498 SGTGLD
+498 SGTGLAAD
-504 DSTPANEIT
+504 GTTEVT

-524 KNLNVKAFYG
+524 KNLTVKAFYG

-542 MEDAPIDVELSDITV
+542 MEDTPLDVELSDIKV
-557 SYGKTDT
+557 SSGTEAAQGS
-564 DAVAVAE
+564 DATAPYSIPKKQSD
-571 TNTVTGTDKVYSISK
+571 GTD
-586 QTDGT
+586 
-591 PTYVCVTL
+591 TYVCVTL
-599 TNSATT
+599 SSATT
-605 TYTNIAFELTTQ
+605 EYKNIRFELTTQ
-617 TNAVPETLAATVADD
+617 SNADPESLVVTDTN
-632 HKCVFSLGKYTPGKL
+632 KCVFSLGKYVPGKL

-660 SQTITLDIN
+660 SQTITLDIY

>member
-94 TFGPKT
+94 TFGPRT

-200 YRKDKGEAV
+200 YSKDKGEAV

-265 LVRGLGTLDIIGK
+265 LVRDLGTLDIIGK
-278 IPEAPKNVKAYLIND
+278 IPEAPESVKAYLIKD

-344 DSANPKTVED
+344 DSADPKTVED

-381 ELGKVYE
+381 ELGKIYE

-397 GTSKDAAGTDNWTNR
+397 GTSKDATGTDDWTNR
-412 TDTTETTVTIDGTD
+412 TDATETTLTIGTD
-426 VPVTGFESKLNR
+426 TVNVTGFESKLNR

-449 LSLDGSNEYTGK
+449 LSLDGSDEYTGK
-461 YAEYKTWKTGIA
+461 YAEYKTWKGT
-473 DNLLEI
+473 DNSLLEI
-479 TTPVT
+479 TAPVT
-484 LTKGTTDFNKWLLE
+484 LTKGTTDFNKWLFE
-498 SGTGLD
+498 SGTGLAAD
-504 DSTPANEIT
+504 GTTEVT

-524 KNLNVKAFYG
+524 KNLTVKAFYG

-542 MEDAPIDVELSDITV
+542 MEDTPLDVELSDIKV
-557 SYGKTDT
+557 SSGTEAAQGS
-564 DAVAVAE
+564 DATAPYSIPKKQSD
-571 TNTVTGTDKVYSISK
+571 GTD
-586 QTDGT
+586 
-591 PTYVCVTL
+591 TYVCVTL
-599 TNSATT
+599 SSATT
-605 TYTNIAFELTTQ
+605 EYKNIRFELTTQ
-617 TNAVPETLAATVADD
+617 SNADPESLVVTDTN
-632 HKCVFSLGKYTPGKL
+632 KCVFSLGKYVPGKL

-660 SQTITLDIN
+660 SQTITLDIY

>member
-200 YRKDKGEAV
+200 YSKDKGEAV

-265 LVRGLGTLDIIGK
+265 LVRDLGTLDIIGK
-278 IPEAPKNVKAYLIND
+278 IPEAPESVKAYLIKD

-344 DSANPKTVED
+344 DSADPKTVED

-372 GDKTAILNL
+372 GDTTAILNL

-397 GTSKDAAGTDNWTNR
+397 GTSKDATGTDNWTNR
-412 TDTTETTVTIDGTD
+412 TDATETTLTIGTKTVD
-426 VPVTGFESKLNR
+426 VTGFESKLNR

-449 LSLDGSNEYTGK
+449 LSLDGSEYTGK
-461 YAEYKTWKTGIA
+461 YAEYKTWKTGIT
-473 DNLLEI
+473 DNDLLEI
-479 TTPVT
+479 TATVT
-484 LTKGTTDFNKWLLE
+484 LTKGTTDFNKWLFE
-498 SGTGLD
+498 SGTGLAAD
-504 DSTPANEIT
+504 GTTEVT

-542 MEDAPIDVELSDITV
+542 MEDAPLDVELSDIKV
-557 SYGKTDT
+557 SYGTEASQATEATPAD
-564 DAVAVAE
+564 
-571 TNTVTGTDKVYSISK
+571 GVYSISK
-586 QTDGT
+586 KQSDGT
-591 PTYVCVTL
+591 DTYVCVTFSD
-599 TNSATT
+599 SATT
-605 TYTNIAFELTTQ
+605 EYKNIRFELTTQ
-617 TNAVPETLAATVADD
+617 SDPDPESLVVTDTN
-632 HKCVFSLGKYTPGKL
+632 KCVFSLGKYVPGKL

-660 SQTITLDIN
+660 SQTITLDIY

>member
-52 QLFLASYPKNESSS
+52 QLFLASYPKNDSSS

-200 YRKDKGEAV
+200 YSKDKGEAV

-265 LVRGLGTLDIIGK
+265 LVRDLGTLDIIGK
-278 IPEAPKNVKAYLIND
+278 IPEAPESVKAYLIKD

-344 DSANPKTVED
+344 DSADPKTVED

-381 ELGKVYE
+381 ELGKIYE

-397 GTSKDAAGTDNWTNR
+397 GTSKDATGTDDWTNR
-412 TDTTETTVTIDGTD
+412 TDATETTLTIGTD
-426 VPVTGFESKLNR
+426 TVNVTGFESKLNR

-449 LSLDGSNEYTGK
+449 LSLDGSDEYTGK
-461 YAEYKTWKTGIA
+461 YAEYKTWKGT
-473 DNLLEI
+473 DNSLLEI
-479 TTPVT
+479 TAPVT
-484 LTKGTTDFNKWLLE
+484 LTKGTTDFNKWLFE
-498 SGTGLD
+498 SGTGLAAD
-504 DSTPANEIT
+504 GTTEVT

-524 KNLNVKAFYG
+524 KNLTVKAFYG

-542 MEDAPIDVELSDITV
+542 MEDAPLDVELSDINV
-557 SYGKTDT
+557 SYGTEASQAT
-564 DAVAVAE
+564 EATPAA
-571 TNTVTGTDKVYSISK
+571 GVYSISK
-586 QTDGT
+586 KQSDGT
-591 PTYVCVTL
+591 DTYVCVTL
-599 TNSATT
+599 SSATT
-605 TYTNIAFELTTQ
+605 EYKNIRFELTTQ
-617 TNAVPETLAATVADD
+617 SNADPESLVVTDTN
-632 HKCVFSLGKYTPGKL
+632 KCVFSLGKYVPGKIS
-647 CVRVIADTNVKDR
+647 VRVIADTNVKDR
-660 SQTITLDIN
+660 SQTITLDIY